1 MIKAPPW
8 LFSAES
14 DLYIPPR
21 KLPPRPKY
29 SGDRV
34 TSRYWG
40 MVPPPHRAC
49 PFRVYEMARL

>member
-14 DLYIPPR
+14 DLYIPPQAAATTQV
-21 KLPPRPKY
+21 L
-29 SGDRV
+29 GTV

-40 MVPPPHRAC
+40 MVPPTALVHFVC
-49 PFRVYEMARL
+49 TMARL